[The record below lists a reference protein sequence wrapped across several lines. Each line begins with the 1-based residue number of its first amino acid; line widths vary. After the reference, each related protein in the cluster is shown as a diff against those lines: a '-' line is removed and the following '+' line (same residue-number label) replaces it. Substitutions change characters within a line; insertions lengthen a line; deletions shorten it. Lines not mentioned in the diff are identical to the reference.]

1 MQHFYDAQIR
11 RYILQFIRMMSNFSY
26 VTGKNSKGQSETLQ
40 VPVKYGDMSRQVAQ
54 IIRKGSENTLI
65 PAPQISCY
73 ITNIAYD
80 RDRMQNPYHIDKKHI
95 REREYD
101 PTTGQYTGAP
111 GQSHTIE
118 RIMPTPFEISFR
130 ADIFTTNTDQKLQ
143 ILEQLLVLFNPALE
157 LQTTDNFLDWTSL
170 SYVELTNVN
179 YTSRAIPQ
187 GIADEIDVASLD
199 FVTPIWLSPPA
210 KLKKLG
216 VIEKIIMSIWD
227 EDAGQVD
234 VDGILGE
241 SLLSRQTV
249 TPGQY
254 ALLLLGNRITLL
266 GEQAKNNSTHASNR
280 ANRVFTSQSQY
291 GDKINW
297 HKLESLYSKT
307 IQNGISQVKLQQSTT
322 NVNGDDIIVEVTGT
336 VSIDPQDEFTLLLDL
351 DTDSVPTNTLN
362 AVDAVINPL
371 TFNPSAA
378 TVGTRYLI
386 TEDIGAKKNTDG
398 KTASV
403 TDIRASDDDGTPSA
417 DTVPNYAE
425 AWGTTIASA
434 NDIIEKDAAG
444 NWVRR
449 FDADANT
456 LFSDSSTYLETQYV
470 TNLTTGVQYKWTGA
484 NGFWVK
490 SYEGFYEPGSW
501 SIEF

>member
-1 MQHFYDAQIR
+1 
-11 RYILQFIRMMSNFSY
+11 MMSNFSY
-26 VTGKNSKGQSETLQ
+26 VTGKNSKGESETLQ
-40 VPVKYGDMSRQVAQ
+40 VPVKYGDMSKQVAQ
-54 IIRKGSENTLI
+54 IIRRGSENTLI
-65 PAPQISCY
+65 AAPQISCY
-73 ITNIAYD
+73 ITNLSYD
-80 RDRMQNPYHIDKKHI
+80 RARMQNPYHVDKKHI

-101 PTTGQYTGAP
+101 ATTQQYTGAP
-111 GQSHTIE
+111 GQAHTIE
-118 RIMPTPFEISFR
+118 RIMPTPFELTFR

-170 SYVELTNVN
+170 SFVELTNIQ
-179 YTSRAIPQ
+179 YSSRAIPQ

-227 EDAGQVD
+227 EDAGTVD

-241 SLLSRQTV
+241 SLLSRQTL
-249 TPGQY
+249 TPGQF
-254 ALLLLGNRITLL
+254 AILLLGNRITLL
-266 GEQAKNNSTHASNR
+266 GEQAKNNTTHASNR
-280 ANRVFTSQSQY
+280 ANKVFTSQSQY

-297 HKLESLYSKT
+297 HKLESLYSKV
-307 IQNGISQVKLQQSTT
+307 IKNGISKIKLQQSTT

-371 TFNPSAA
+371 TFNPSSAS
-378 TVGTRYLI
+378 VGTRYLI
-386 TEDIGAKKNTDG
+386 TEDIGNKINTDG
-398 KTASV
+398 KTASE
-403 TDIRASDDDGTPSA
+403 TNTRASDDTAPPSA

-434 NDIIEKDAAG
+434 NDIIEKDSSG

-449 FDADANT
+449 FDADENT
-456 LFSDSSTYLETQYV
+456 LFSDSSTYLQTQYV

-484 NGFWVK
+484 NGFWIK